1 MISDVSIRFIFT
13 VISISADVVEDGVS
27 TTFALDST
35 IVASYERY
43 LCSQFVH
50 LYVFFIGS
58 GIMHVFSV
66 FAMMS
71 LFCADVRCFM

>member
-27 TTFALDST
+27 TTIALDST

-43 LCSQFVH
+43 LCS
-50 LYVFFIGS
+50 
-58 GIMHVFSV
+58 
-66 FAMMS
+66 
-71 LFCADVRCFM
+71 